1 MTSIQL
7 RILAPPPVDLRPVPP
22 QLRDVVARVA
32 MSLATAVVVPTAF
45 FAATLMIFNITTAVL
60 VALAWM
66 AGAMCWRWTAK
77 RPVSGLLL
85 LALGIMTV
93 KTGVTLATGNTFIYF
108 VQPVFVDLVV
118 ATVFLGSLWSAR
130 PIVARLA
137 PDFYPMERSGRRE
150 PGGPETVPTTH
161 PVVGPRHP
169 GEGNRHLLAAVVPVD
184 DRLRPD
190 QGWRDHRP
198 DPDRGCRDRRVV
210 GHRGPPGRPAPAR
223 LRRSLAEA
231 NRPNR
236 RSGGVSWPAA
246 RGRRA
251 GRPTSGPARRSRPRR
266 SPPASWPHVRP
277 RRRRRPPTPGSGR
290 APCPTRRCR
299 AAPAR

>member
-1 MTSIQL
+1 MTSIQF
-7 RILAPPPVDLRPVPP
+7 RVLAPPPVDLRPVPP

-45 FAATLMIFNITTAVL
+45 FAATLTIFNITTAVL

-137 PDFYPMERSGRRE
+137 PDFYPMSAAVAASPAVRRLFRRLTLLWGLVILVKGTVTFWLLSSLSTIDFVLIKGGAIIALTLTAAVVTVVWSVIVGRRE
-150 PGGPETVPTTH
+150 G
-161 PVVGPRHP
+161 
-169 GEGNRHLLAAVVPVD
+169 L
-184 DRLRPD
+184 LRP
-190 QGWRDHRP
+190 
-198 DPDRGCRDRRVV
+198 
-210 GHRGPPGRPAPAR
+210 A
-223 LRRSLAEA
+223 
-231 NRPNR
+231 
-236 RSGGVSWPAA
+236 
-246 RGRRA
+246 
-251 GRPTSGPARRSRPRR
+251 
-266 SPPASWPHVRP
+266 
-277 RRRRRPPTPGSGR
+277 
-290 APCPTRRCR
+290 
-299 AAPAR
+299 